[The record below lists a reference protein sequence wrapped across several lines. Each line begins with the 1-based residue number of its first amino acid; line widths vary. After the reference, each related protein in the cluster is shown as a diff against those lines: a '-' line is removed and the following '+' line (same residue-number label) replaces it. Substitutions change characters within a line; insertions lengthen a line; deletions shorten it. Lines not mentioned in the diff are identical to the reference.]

1 MVCEVCRTGPEG
13 VIEQGA
19 LWASEGTR
27 YESTKEGKCESL
39 KVLFVQRRTKRGQR
53 PREAMQRQI
62 VNREPQPTSDLL
74 DR

>member
-27 YESTKEGKCESL
+27 YESTKVGSAFAHWGYGVTGRCESL
-39 KVLFVQRRTKRGQR
+39 KVPCGQVK
-53 PREAMQRQI
+53 MQG
-62 VNREPQPTSDLL
+62 
-74 DR
+74 